1 MCIYVTCAHVHM
13 SLKIIPHIYIA
24 FYEHCCSFSPG
35 TGNLGSECEVQCMN
49 PKNKLPVA
57 VSRAGSSPNV
67 LSN

>member
-1 MCIYVTCAHVHM
+1 MN
-13 SLKIIPHIYIA
+13 IA
-24 FYEHCCSFSPG
+24 VLSVLHFG